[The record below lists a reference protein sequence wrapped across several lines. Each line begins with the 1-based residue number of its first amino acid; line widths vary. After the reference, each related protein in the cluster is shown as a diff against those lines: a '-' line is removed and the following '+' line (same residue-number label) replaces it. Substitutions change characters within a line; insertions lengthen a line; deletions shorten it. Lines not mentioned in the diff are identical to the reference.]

1 MHMTATN
8 AAVEKAVEALSQAMI
23 SAERAELERWT
34 AEELIYG
41 HSNARKETRREFI
54 EGVIKSRFSE
64 IIASDR
70 TVTVIDSVALVHQT
84 ITRTKPGGK
93 PSGMKE
99 LLVWMLRA
107 DQWKLVGRQSVR
119 I

>member
-1 MHMTATN
+1 MAATD
-8 AAVEKAVEALSQAMI
+8 AAVEKAVEKLTQAMI

-41 HSNARKETRREFI
+41 HSTGRKETRREFI
-54 EGVIKSRFSE
+54 DGVIKSPFAE
-64 IIASDR
+64 IISTDR
-70 TVTVIDSVALVHQT
+70 TVTVIDNVALVYQT

-93 PSGMKE
+93 PGGMKE
-99 LLVWMLRA
+99 LLTLMQRNG
-107 DQWKLVGRQSVR
+107 QWKLIGRQTTK